1 MKLYDASILI
11 IICVGLV
18 ALGIGFVSSRW
29 LGADNVAEEVCE
41 VVIEEVCGLDIDLT
55 PLSPE
60 LPKEGKDLLELL
72 INKNAE

>member
-1 MKLYDASILI
+1 VKLYDASLPVLFI
-11 IICVGLV
+11 IGLL